1 MTVENMIRVSLAMV
15 LVWQIWFLHVRGWAG
30 WKQLRKGKQG
40 KQRKRSREK
49 KEPKPFEGLTRK
61 PVCEQCVAEA
71 EKQER
76 EGKGEPPPKIERERG
91 RKQEVDT
98 SKHFCPE
105 EECPYRG
112 WLGRGNIISNGHPS
126 GGRWR

>member
-1 MTVENMIRVSLAMV
+1 MIEQSVIRILLLAV
-15 LVWQIWFLHVRGWAG
+15 LVRHLTVCWYLVVRDWPGWEHLG
-30 WKQLRKGKQG
+30 RWKKPKR
-40 KQRKRSREK
+40 RKRQPKLYK
-49 KEPKPFEGLTRK
+49 KPKPFEGLTRK

-91 RKQEVDT
+91 RQREVDT

-105 EECPYRG
+105 KECQY
-112 WLGRGNIISNGHPS
+112 HP
-126 GGRWR
+126 